1 MEHNHIEGYACF
13 AERLDIAVSPFS
25 KKNGIL
31 ILESDPEP
39 GYFSKN
45 GFPENL
51 AHASD
56 HHLYILTKHPVTC
69 FQDWVIQHSF
79 RVRNKLKINL
89 HISPGQ
95 MSFLNVQHNCI
106 RMRTQEISSIKP
118 FLDDLKKLN
127 IKFVGHTNMQPIKSI
142 VHFKKHIEIK
152 PISQGIFSDIFD
164 KNRHFVEIP
173 QHIELNELEEF
184 EKIIEKIKNNCQ
196 FNMFNAALV
205 SIARRDRVI
214 NMIAIYS
221 KHCDESKL
229 PEFKYYLEKH
239 I

>member
-1 MEHNHIEGYACF
+1 
-13 AERLDIAVSPFS
+13 
-25 KKNGIL
+25 
-31 ILESDPEP
+31 
-39 GYFSKN
+39 
-45 GFPENL
+45 
-51 AHASD
+51 
-56 HHLYILTKHPVTC
+56 
-69 FQDWVIQHSF
+69 
-79 RVRNKLKINL
+79 
-89 HISPGQ
+89 
-95 MSFLNVQHNCI
+95 
-106 RMRTQEISSIKP
+106 MRTQEISSIKP